1 MAHITLQLSDNLAER
16 LAPFRDRLPELLER
30 GLRDLLNDSST
41 DNGLD
46 AEAIIALLARQPTP
60 EQILAIQPSATL
72 QSRVSELLVASK
84 AGTLPAKEKAELERY
99 LTIEHL
105 VRLAKAYAYG
115 QLQKSASDG

>member
-30 GLRDLLNDSST
+30 GLRDLLNDSRT
-41 DNGLD
+41 ENGLD

-60 EQILAIQPSATL
+60 EQILGIQPSATL
-72 QSRVSELLVASK
+72 QSRVSELLAASK
-84 AGTLPAKEKAELERY
+84 AGTLASKEEAELERY

-105 VRLAKAYAYG
+105 VRLAKAHAYG
-115 QLQKSASDG
+115 QLQKSA

>member
-30 GLRDLLNDSST
+30 GLQDLLNDSST

-60 EQILAIQPSATL
+60 EQILAIQSSATL

-84 AGTLPAKEKAELERY
+84 AGTLPAKEEAELERY

>member
-46 AEAIIALLARQPTP
+46 VEAIIALLARQPTP

-84 AGTLPAKEKAELERY
+84 AGTLPAKEEAELERY

-105 VRLAKAYAYG
+105 GRLAKAYTYG

>member
-30 GLRDLLNDSST
+30 GLRDLLNDSRT
-41 DNGLD
+41 ENGLD

-60 EQILAIQPSATL
+60 EQILDIQPSATL
-72 QSRVSELLVASK
+72 QSRVSELLAASK
-84 AGTLPAKEKAELERY
+84 AGTLASKEEAELERY

-105 VRLAKAYAYG
+105 VRLAKAHAYG
-115 QLQKSASDG
+115 QLQKSA

>member
-1 MAHITLQLSDNLAER
+1 
-16 LAPFRDRLPELLER
+16 LLER

-84 AGTLPAKEKAELERY
+84 AGTLPAAVPWLKVQATVLVSDLASSGDDYRWQSELAMA
-99 LTIEHL
+99 TTFT
-105 VRLAKAYAYG
+105 G
-115 QLQKSASDG
+115 